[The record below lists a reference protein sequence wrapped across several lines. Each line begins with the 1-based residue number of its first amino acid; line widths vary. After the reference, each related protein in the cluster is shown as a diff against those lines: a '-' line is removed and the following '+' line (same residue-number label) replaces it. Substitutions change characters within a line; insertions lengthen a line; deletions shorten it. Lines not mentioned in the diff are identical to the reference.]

1 MMISVEQIKAARML
15 LRLSVFELADLAGV
29 SSSTIKRLESL
40 TDDTM
45 PRAETVVKVQA
56 SLETQGIEFLGTVD
70 DSPGVRLHRRALT
83 PSL

>member
-45 PRAETVVKVQA
+45 PRADTVSKVQA
-56 SLETQGIEFLGTVD
+56 ALEAHGIKFLGTAD
-70 DSPGVRLHRRALT
+70 DSPGVRLHRRAR
-83 PSL
+83 

>member
-45 PRAETVVKVQA
+45 PRADTASKVQA
-56 SLETQGIEFLGTVD
+56 ALEAQGIEFLGSAD
-70 DSPGVRLHRRALT
+70 DSPGVRLHRRAR
-83 PSL
+83 

>member
-29 SSSTIKRLESL
+29 SSSTIKRLESS

-45 PRAETVVKVQA
+45 PRSETVLRVQSA
-56 SLETQGIEFLGTVD
+56 LEIQGIEFLGSAD
-70 DSPGVRLHRRALT
+70 DSPGVRLHRRAR
-83 PSL
+83 

>member
-40 TDDTM
+40 TDHTM
-45 PRAETVVKVQA
+45 PRADTVSKVQA
-56 SLETQGIEFLGTVD
+56 ALEAKGIEFLGTAD
-70 DSPGVRLHRRALT
+70 DSPGVRLHRRA
-83 PSL
+83 P

>member
-45 PRAETVVKVQA
+45 PRAETLLKVQA
-56 SLETQGIEFLGTVD
+56 ALEAKGIEFLGTAD
-70 DSPGVRLHRRALT
+70 DSPGVRLHRRAR
-83 PSL
+83 

>member
-45 PRAETVVKVQA
+45 PRADTVSKVQA
-56 SLETQGIEFLGTVD
+56 ALEAKGIEFLGTAD
-70 DSPGVRLHRRALT
+70 DSPGVRLHRRAR
-83 PSL
+83 

>member
-45 PRAETVVKVQA
+45 PRAETVLKVQA
-56 SLETQGIEFLGTVD
+56 SLESHGIEFLGSAD
-70 DSPGVRLHRRALT
+70 ESPGVRLHRRAR
-83 PSL
+83 

>member
-45 PRAETVVKVQA
+45 PRAETVLKVQA
-56 SLETQGIEFLGTVD
+56 ALETQGIEFLGTAD
-70 DSPGVRLHRRALT
+70 DSPGVRLHQKRG
-83 PSL
+83 